1 MGETVDFKMDHIPEI
16 TITGKN
22 IETGEGHS
30 SKGNQLKWEQDG
42 WWYKADAFGY
52 ESLAEVVV
60 SRLLAQSN
68 ISDAVRYEP
77 VAIRYQ
83 GKIYRGCRS
92 RNFRAQGE
100 ELVTLERIA
109 RSCTGF
115 GLAKQMAHIADVGE
129 RIGYMEELVRNVTG
143 IQDFGVYLTK
153 MLEIDAFFLNED
165 RHTNNI
171 ALLYDP
177 AKREYRLCPFF
188 DMGLSLF
195 SDTREAYPFGKD
207 FVACREA
214 ICAKPFSRDF
224 DEQLDAA
231 NERYGC
237 YLKFNFP
244 ANRICEVTRELRRMC
259 RAPEESGNAGKTEES
274 SGNARGE
281 AAECGVQT
289 GYTEEEFARVE
300 EVLRY
305 QAGKYEYL
313 F

>member
-1 MGETVDFKMDHIPEI
+1 MQETIECGRNNIPEI

-68 ISDAVRYEP
+68 IPDAVMYEP
-77 VAIRYQ
+77 VFIRYQ
-83 GKIYRGCRS
+83 DKVYRGCRS
-92 RNFRAQGE
+92 RNFRREGE
-100 ELVTLERIA
+100 EPFPPERIA

-143 IQDFGVYLTK
+143 IEDFGVYLTK

-195 SDTREAYPFGKD
+195 SDTRESYPFGKD
-207 FVACREA
+207 FAACRKT

-224 DEQLDAA
+224 V
-231 NERYGC
+231 ER
-237 YLKFNFP
+237 L
-244 ANRICEVTRELRRMC
+244 ANRTSE
-259 RAPEESGNAGKTEES
+259 
-274 SGNARGE
+274 
-281 AAECGVQT
+281 
-289 GYTEEEFARVE
+289 
-300 EVLRY
+300 
-305 QAGKYEYL
+305 
-313 F
+313 